1 MYSKVK
7 SNELGLNDV
16 QTAKNSTLEV
26 SKPILH
32 CDREAFNRLE
42 MNLDNLDKLSQVGCH
57 PNPSQSRF
65 S

>member
-32 CDREAFNRLE
+32 CDREAFNRIGNE
-42 MNLDNLDKLSQVGCH
+42 FRQFGQTFTGRLS
-57 PNPSQSRF
+57 PESQSK
-65 S
+65 SI